1 MSWAQNTYEKGNRQT
16 CSTRLKS
23 NLIIRADGFG
33 EALPSTTK
41 DGTTVYPDVQ
51 PGYII
56 EWSAKTESDGS
67 GRSDRVTARLIRL
80 NTVYL
85 GGLINDATA
94 TNPDASQEQLVSMIA
109 EMADPSE
116 LFSTVSSQTVNT
128 GSDGTASG
136 ILPTAGA
143 PPGPA
148 MVLVHYGYSGK
159 SERSDSAKKW
169 DFWSGEILEE
179 LVAYLIAGAVCAAG
193 VAAAGVT
200 AGLATGAAVFG
211 CSLAISM
218 AVAFCRMG
226 QQYAAD
232 AFGLIDTNNDG
243 CTFPI
248 GGHNHTYAIAI
259 GGDDGAIQASSAAAL
274 TPQATESTLS
284 RKPFPV
290 GRVILLSS
298 IAAAAVLLIA
308 SAFRGVPND
317 GQDPKLP
324 TRLGGH
330 LRDQRGTKHRVKISS
345 EEGSDGITKI
355 KIRFKATDTSGAFSS
370 SYSKGDPG
378 HSIKIDI
385 RYTPPAEDGGESR
398 NIVTGETLGY
408 VPLSGSYAEAVFD
421 AIQPG
426 TYNVTVR
433 SRAAGGDCCKPGG
446 FGDQDRHGGSTGTG
460 GGRNHHDPLGQV
472 APQKPSPNPVV
483 VGIAM
488 FVGLV
493 AIGIAFMDDGGDE
506 DGRIG

>member
-67 GRSDRVTARLIRL
+67 ARSDRVTARLIRL

-308 SAFRGVPND
+308 SAF
-317 GQDPKLP
+317 Q
-324 TRLGGH
+324 
-330 LRDQRGTKHRVKISS
+330 
-345 EEGSDGITKI
+345 
-355 KIRFKATDTSGAFSS
+355 
-370 SYSKGDPG
+370 
-378 HSIKIDI
+378 
-385 RYTPPAEDGGESR
+385 
-398 NIVTGETLGY
+398 
-408 VPLSGSYAEAVFD
+408 
-421 AIQPG
+421 
-426 TYNVTVR
+426 
-433 SRAAGGDCCKPGG
+433 
-446 FGDQDRHGGSTGTG
+446 GGS
-460 GGRNHHDPLGQV
+460 
-472 APQKPSPNPVV
+472 
-483 VGIAM
+483 
-488 FVGLV
+488 
-493 AIGIAFMDDGGDE
+493 E
-506 DGRIG
+506 